1 MVESAEYRREL
12 EQKRSAYALL
22 SSLFLTL
29 PDEELVASLQELAAA
44 PASDDVGMHEIER
57 YARERQGMPVEET
70 LAELAKDRVHL
81 MRGVN
86 KNELRPPYESLY
98 VSNPAQGTL
107 GSLNR
112 FYAESGC
119 CMSEE
124 VKDSPDQIGVE
135 FSFVEHLLSEELD
148 ALDEGDA
155 DRAEEAA
162 RTRERFLSQHLG
174 RWAYEYAKEMKAAAQ
189 TGFYRGIAVMI
200 MEAAWARSIPTP
212 PFPAQTPSLSAGK
225 TLAGPACGAGCIA
238 GSVERGPP
246 RRRALLPSFF

>member
-12 EQKRSAYALL
+12 EQKRSAYAFL

-189 TGFYRGIAVMI
+189 EQRAKVIEAEAEVPRAMAAALREGKLGVMDYYEMKNTIADTAM
-200 MEAAWARSIPTP
+200 RDSI
-212 PFPAQTPSLSAGK
+212 ASMGE
-225 TLAGPACGAGCIA
+225 GANA
-238 GSVERGPP
+238 P
-246 RRRALLPSFF
+246 RKK